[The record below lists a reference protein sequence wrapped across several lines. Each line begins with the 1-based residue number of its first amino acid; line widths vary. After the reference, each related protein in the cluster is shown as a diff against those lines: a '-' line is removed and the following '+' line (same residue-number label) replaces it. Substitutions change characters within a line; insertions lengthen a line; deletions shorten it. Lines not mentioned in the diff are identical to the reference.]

1 MSESR
6 GGRAQLVHLAAPPG
20 RGRAAQTWSVR
31 PSPTWMS
38 SLHHT
43 MVSAP
48 GRHASSLIALQP
60 NEDDRYSKMADI
72 GGAVLEL
79 FRAAREARINAK

>member
-1 MSESR
+1 
-6 GGRAQLVHLAAPPG
+6 
-20 RGRAAQTWSVR
+20 
-31 PSPTWMS
+31 
-38 SLHHT
+38 

-48 GRHASSLIALQP
+48 EESLSSLIALQP

-79 FRAAREARINAK
+79 FRVAREARINAK

>member
-1 MSESR
+1 MGPGQIGSL
-6 GGRAQLVHLAAPPG
+6 GGAAWPRSGGPRREVDGLLSHVRCRASILN
-20 RGRAAQTWSVR
+20 
-31 PSPTWMS
+31 
-38 SLHHT
+38 

-48 GRHASSLIALQP
+48 EESLSSLIALQP

-79 FRAAREARINAK
+79 FRVAREARINAK